1 MNERMLR
8 AMGLIAGAVTMPAIP
23 VMPPAP
29 ARTSGRRPRNGHD
42 GGHRSRT

>member
-8 AMGLIAGAVTMPAIP
+8 AMGLIAGAVTIAAIP
-23 VMPPAP
+23 VTPPAP
-29 ARTSGRRPRNGHD
+29 TRTPGRRPRNGHD